1 VPSCGGRIEIEF
13 EIATR
18 VYYQDTDAGG
28 VVFHATYLDFLE
40 RARMEWMRARGF
52 DARELA
58 SRFRLVF
65 IVRKLEIAYMKP
77 ALLDDLVTVSAAVEK
92 MGRAQLTF
100 AQQVRRDDE
109 TLARA
114 TVNVACVEAGGL
126 KPAPL
131 PEEIRASLAQA
142 APPRPTEM
150 TRAGQTRRH
159 LNRV

>member
-1 VPSCGGRIEIEF
+1 V
-13 EIATR
+13 R

-28 VVFHATYLDFLE
+28 VVFHATYLDFFE

-52 DARELA
+52 GARELA

-65 IVRKLEIAYMKP
+65 IVRHLEIAYMKP

-100 AQQVRRDDE
+100 AQQVRRNGE
-109 TLARA
+109 TLVRA
-114 TVNVACVEAGGL
+114 TVNVACVSADSL
-126 KPAPL
+126 KPAPF
-131 PEEIRASLAQA
+131 PEEIRASLADGPKPA
-142 APPRPTEM
+142 TG
-150 TRAGQTRRH
+150 TAGASQPRRH

>member
-1 VPSCGGRIEIEF
+1 M
-13 EIATR
+13 R

-65 IVRKLEIAYMKP
+65 IVRQLQIAYMKP

-92 MGRAQLTF
+92 MGRAQVTF
-100 AQQVRRDDE
+100 AQEVRRDGE
-109 TLARA
+109 ALMRA
-114 TVNVACVEAGGL
+114 SVNDACVAADSL
-126 KPAPL
+126 KPMPF
-131 PEEIRASLAQA
+131 PEEIRASLAQRTIA
-142 APPRPTEM
+142 ATEII
-150 TRAGQTRRH
+150 RAGQPRRQ

>member
-1 VPSCGGRIEIEF
+1 MEF
-13 EIATR
+13 ELPVR

-65 IVRKLEIAYMKP
+65 IVRQLEIAYMKP
-77 ALLDDLVTVSAAVEK
+77 AMLDDLVSVSAAVEK

-100 AQQVRRDDE
+100 AQQVRREGE
-109 TLARA
+109 TLVRA
-114 TVNVACVEAGGL
+114 AVNVACVGADDL
-126 KPAPL
+126 KPAPF
-131 PEEIRASLAQA
+131 PEEIRTSLAGGV
-142 APPRPTEM
+142 RPTMKEEI
-150 TRAGQTRRH
+150 RAGQPRRL

>member
-1 VPSCGGRIEIEF
+1 V
-13 EIATR
+13 R

-65 IVRKLEIAYMKP
+65 IVRRLEIAYMKP
-77 ALLDDLVTVSAAVEK
+77 ALLDDMVSVSATMEN

-100 AQQVRRDDE
+100 AQEVRRERE

-114 TVNVACVEAGGL
+114 AVNVACVGAEDL
-126 KPAPL
+126 KPMPF
-131 PEEIRASLAQA
+131 PEEIRMSLAGGAKPRAKEKVQA
-142 APPRPTEM
+142 
-150 TRAGQTRRH
+150 G
-159 LNRV
+159 

>member
-1 VPSCGGRIEIEF
+1 M
-13 EIATR
+13 R

-65 IVRKLEIAYMKP
+65 IVRQLEIAYMKP
-77 ALLDDLVTVSAAVEK
+77 ALLDDLVSVSAAVEK

-100 AQQVRRDDE
+100 AQEVRRDGE
-109 TLARA
+109 TLVRA
-114 TVNVACVEAGGL
+114 AVNVACVGADDL
-126 KPAPL
+126 KPMPF
-131 PEEIRASLAQA
+131 PEEIRMSLAGGAKPTTKGKVQA
-142 APPRPTEM
+142 GRP
-150 TRAGQTRRH
+150 RRH
-159 LNRV
+159 PNRV

>member
-1 VPSCGGRIEIEF
+1 M
-13 EIATR
+13 R

-65 IVRKLEIAYMKP
+65 IVRQLEIAYMKP
-77 ALLDDLVTVSAAVEK
+77 ALLDDLVSVSAAVEK

-100 AQQVRRDDE
+100 AQEVRRDGE
-109 TLARA
+109 TLVRA
-114 TVNVACVEAGGL
+114 AVNVACVGADDL
-126 KPAPL
+126 KPMPF
-131 PEEIRASLAQA
+131 PEEIRMSLAGGAKPTTKEKVQA
-142 APPRPTEM
+142 GRP
-150 TRAGQTRRH
+150 RRH
-159 LNRV
+159 PNRV

>member
-1 VPSCGGRIEIEF
+1 M
-13 EIATR
+13 R

-65 IVRKLEIAYMKP
+65 IVRQLQIAYMKP

-92 MGRAQLTF
+92 MGRAQVTF
-100 AQQVRRDDE
+100 AQEVRRDGE
-109 TLARA
+109 ALMRA
-114 TVNVACVEAGGL
+114 SVNVACVAAHSL
-126 KPAPL
+126 KPMPF
-131 PEEIRASLAQA
+131 PEEIRASLAQGTIA
-142 APPRPTEM
+142 ATEII
-150 TRAGQTRRH
+150 RAGQPRRQ

>member
-1 VPSCGGRIEIEF
+1 M
-13 EIATR
+13 R

-58 SRFRLVF
+58 SRFGLVF
-65 IVRKLEIAYMKP
+65 IVRQIEAAYIKP

-92 MGRAQLTF
+92 MGRAQVTF
-100 AQQVRRDDE
+100 AQQIRRGGE
-109 TLARA
+109 TLMRA
-114 TVNVACVEAGGL
+114 AVNVACVSANSL
-126 KPAPL
+126 KPAAF
-131 PEEIRASLAQA
+131 PEAIRVLLAQET
-142 APPRPTEM
+142 RPETTE
-150 TRAGQTRRH
+150 TIRAGQPRRH

>member
-1 VPSCGGRIEIEF
+1 VPSSGGRIEIEF
-13 EIATR
+13 EIAAR

-28 VVFHATYLDFLE
+28 VMFHATYLDFLE

-52 DARELA
+52 DAGELA
-58 SRFRLVF
+58 GRFRLVF

-77 ALLDDLVTVSAAVEK
+77 ALLDDLVAISAAVEK

-109 TLARA
+109 MLARA
-114 TVNVACVEAGGL
+114 TVNVACVEAGSL
-126 KPAPL
+126 RPAPF
-131 PEEIRASLAQA
+131 PEEIRVSLAQA
-142 APPRPTEM
+142 TPPARTEM
-150 TRAGQTRRH
+150 TRAGQPRRH